1 MDLKENAKKM
11 VDFINENT
19 NLLVCLSLSD
29 NKEGYFIDIYKCLD
43 NELEHLIKRYDNLE
57 GHLKYL
63 RGMFITINM
72 LQVKD
77 LELV

>member
-1 MDLKENAKKM
+1 MDLKENAKNM
-11 VDFINENT
+11 IDYINENT

-29 NKEGYFIDIYKCLD
+29 DKKGYFIDIYKCLD
-43 NELEHLIKRYDNLE
+43 NELEHIIKRYDELE

-72 LQVKD
+72 LQVND
-77 LELV
+77 LTIK